1 MLRMRIT
8 EGQLRRIIREELLKD
23 LTRLDEQSV
32 IPYSGEK
39 SAQGLSTTNQ
49 LKYAAARGVLGATP
63 AGAQGVATGKVQVTP
78 TAGEATKNAWNSSI
92 MDWTMTAVGAIADL
106 IPGPGTV
113 LSIAIAQVQLVKFAV
128 AQNWLG
134 CAFAVLAMFPGVGD
148 AIGII
153 GRLLQKGSN
162 VSVPVAE
169 AAIRAVGS
177 VADDALQ
184 DQVITV
190 ANAITDPTSRKKV
203 TDNIPKII
211 TAKNKF
217 VTDLKRS
224 IATPAP
230 SAA

>member
-1 MLRMRIT
+1 MRIT
-8 EGQLRRIIREELLKD
+8 EGQLRRIIREEILKD
-23 LTRLDEQSV
+23 FARLDEQSA

-49 LKYAAARGVLGATP
+49 IKYAAARGALGATP
-63 AGAQGVATGKVQVTP
+63 AGARGVATGKVRVMP

-113 LSIAIAQVQLVKFAV
+113 LSIAIAQVQLVKFAT

-134 CAFAVLAMFPGVGD
+134 CAFAVMAMFPGVGD

-153 GRLLQKGSN
+153 GRLLQKGMN
-162 VSVPVAE
+162 VSIPIAE
-169 AAIRAVGS
+169 AAIKAVGS
-177 VADDALQ
+177 VADNALQ
-184 DQVITV
+184 DQVIMV
-190 ANAITDPTSRKKV
+190 SRLISDPDLRRKAA
-203 TDNIPKII
+203 DNIPKIVA
-211 TAKNKF
+211 AKNKF

-224 IATPAP
+224 IAASEQT
-230 SAA
+230 AA

>member
-1 MLRMRIT
+1 
-8 EGQLRRIIREELLKD
+8 
-23 LTRLDEQSV
+23 
-32 IPYSGEK
+32 
-39 SAQGLSTTNQ
+39 
-49 LKYAAARGVLGATP
+49 
-63 AGAQGVATGKVQVTP
+63 
-78 TAGEATKNAWNSSI
+78 
-92 MDWTMTAVGAIADL
+92 
-106 IPGPGTV
+106 
-113 LSIAIAQVQLVKFAV
+113 
-128 AQNWLG
+128 
-134 CAFAVLAMFPGVGD
+134 MFPGVGD

-211 TAKNKF
+211 AAKNKF

>member
-1 MLRMRIT
+1 MSHMRIT
-8 EGQLRRIIREELLKD
+8 EGQLRRIIREEILED
-23 LTRLDEQSV
+23 LTRLDEQSA

-39 SAQGLSTTNQ
+39 SAQGLNTTNQ
-49 LKYAAARGVLGATP
+49 LTYAAARGVLGATP
-63 AGAQGVATGKVQVTP
+63 AGARGVATGKVQVMP
-78 TAGEATKNAWNSSI
+78 TAGEATRNAWNSSI
-92 MDWTMTAVGAIADL
+92 MDWTLTAVGAIADL

-153 GRLLQKGSN
+153 GRLLKKGAN
-162 VSVPVAE
+162 VSIPIAE
-169 AAIRAVGS
+169 AAIKAIGS

-184 DQVITV
+184 DQVVTV
-190 ANAITDPTSRKKV
+190 ANVITDPALRRKV
-203 TDNIPKII
+203 ADNIPKIVA
-211 TAKNKF
+211 AKNKF

-224 IATPAP
+224 IAASEQT
-230 SAA
+230 AA